1 MPRKQGLP
9 KTAKAQGG
17 QPAAAQQ
24 PPRQPPADPVSA
36 RLKELEQALGAASEA
51 TDMLESLLG
60 LCERMETKCQRVAT
74 LSDRFPAWPPLALL
88 HSAAAMSKRD
98 IAGELDKLTANMAR
112 LGAEYRLLRGEQKSR
127 EQKNSGQEGS
137 ANG

>member
-1 MPRKQGLP
+1 MTPKKQGLP
-9 KTAKAQGG
+9 KTAAKTHPKRADDGR
-17 QPAAAQQ
+17 PAA
-24 PPRQPPADPVSA
+24 QPPADPVPA
-36 RLKELEQALGAASEA
+36 RLKELEQALGAAAEA

-60 LCERMETKCQRVAT
+60 LCERMEAKCQRVAS

-98 IAGELDKLTANMAR
+98 VIGELEKLTANMAR
-112 LGAEYRLLRGEQKSR
+112 LGAEYRLLRSERKDHGG
-127 EQKNSGQEGS
+127 GQEGS